1 MGMERSLSHDSFAAP
16 PKYWSAS
23 SGLPP
28 APMSNVHFP
37 ADIGLSSSRT
47 VMPRSGREP
56 TAAEGPPAPARPA
69 APVVSYHQLR
79 SGSFSPSG
87 FASSGVVD
95 EVGGV
100 LAPPPSSTLMPSPSL
115 TASRSRKLQADS
127 AARLLFA
134 ADMYHGHS
142 SVPDTSLQQFMQ
154 EDALRQ
160 KAQQQLLQKQQQ
172 QQQQWPARSG
182 QQLFQGP
189 AGMPNALRSR
199 SLGRFDALP
208 VTVPGNAPI
217 LPPYGTDGSLV
228 TPAPRASAKSALDL
242 SPPRLERPMPFLSAS
257 ELAATPSVRSLEPS
271 HAAGAVHGLTV
282 YDRERVTAR
291 PSSALKQRALSRQA
305 KRVRVR
311 AHLCLFTV
319 SRARLTLL
327 ARGSSDH
334 CGRSSVLMLSVAL
347 RLDASVWCLRRA
359 CSLSSLS
366 PLTPR
371 VPLCAV
377 TTSCVLPSP
386 LDSLL
391 FSLASVPVVSLPYMH
406 GLFGLPRCALTAAAK
421 RALRKAGLEEQDDG
435 QRSRADGSRSTAGA
449 ARARRRL
456 PLDAA

>member
-56 TAAEGPPAPARPA
+56 TAAEGPPALARPA

-115 TASRSRKLQADS
+115 TASRARKLQADS

-172 QQQQWPARSG
+172 QQQWPARSG
-182 QQLFQGP
+182 QQLFHEGP

-366 PLTPR
+366 PLTPP

-391 FSLASVPVVSLPYMH
+391 FSLPSVPVVSLPYMH
-406 GLFGLPRCALTAAAK
+406 GLPRCALTAAAK